1 VIHTATH
8 DSGILESRCAP
19 FTPAMERAVELRADK
34 LLAVSKRRVSK
45 GRKVVVVVS
54 CEETGRGCRRDWNL
68 AVALSQRALDSRQ
81 VFVEA
86 PSELLEGALGS
97 LRLASS
103 LRRNEVSQKSA
114 LLHTSHPG
122 QP

>member
-1 VIHTATH
+1 
-8 DSGILESRCAP
+8 
-19 FTPAMERAVELRADK
+19 
-34 LLAVSKRRVSK
+34 
-45 GRKVVVVVS
+45 VVS

-114 LLHTSHPG
+114 LLHT
-122 QP
+122 